1 MSKKRILLIVTI
13 FMIVLTAF
21 RFGWIH
27 LHAKPEHPPI
37 EAGVLDLRGW
47 DQLSDYAIGLDGE
60 WEFYPNLLLNELGEQ
75 TESEYVQVPDDWTG
89 TEGMEGSF
97 GYGTYRL
104 VIHVDDDL
112 NETFGFRVHSIYS
125 SSKFYVNGELIGQA
139 GQPSDEKSSYEP
151 LNNPYSAYV
160 EIDGGNELEV
170 MIQVANFHDPNEGG
184 IGHSI
189 SFGLEEPLR
198 SEMKLVEGIAIFACV
213 IYLFHALYGFV
224 LFLIGNR
231 DRRLFFFSVVLLCT
245 VIGTFIGERFIFEWF
260 SFSFEWR
267 NDILYVAGI
276 IGGYSLLQC
285 IRDFLPRFMTRKVL
299 TLYEIACLISLV
311 LVLILPVSLN
321 LRIEAIYLTLMLL
334 PTLLLIALMFKSTIA
349 IDQDRIFL
357 LLASIAAVGSLF
369 WLVAMHT
376 FNMMMVSYPF
386 DLLIALT
393 CLSTYWF
400 KQYFNRLKESQQ
412 LATKLTEADRQK
424 DQFLADVA
432 HEMRNP
438 LHGII
443 NISQAVSERE
453 KDQLTERSRQD
464 LTLLNDV
471 GRRMSLLLND
481 LLELARFREN
491 RITLHKKAVSVQ
503 SAASAVISMLSYM
516 VDERPIT
523 LRQDMSDELPPAVAD
538 ENRLIQILFNLVHNA
553 IKYSE
558 SGDIVIRGTYENERI
573 HLAVEDQGQGMTA
586 ADIEAIFQ
594 PYEQV
599 RGTQSNEG
607 GFGLGLSICK
617 QLVELHGCTLNVDS
631 TLDKGSI
638 FSFTLPVASESVGEH
653 NQVTSVIV
661 ENSSWNEVA
670 AITNES
676 QSDVAGTIHLLV
688 VDDDRVNLK
697 VLESVFFEEYYQ
709 LCTVVSGAH
718 ALEKLDRGKWDIVI
732 SDVMMPQ
739 MTGYELTEQIRKNYS
754 MTELPVLLLTAYN
767 HDIDIEAGFR
777 AGANDYVSKPVN
789 GLELK
794 ARVESL
800 VEMKRSVKEALRLEA
815 AWLQA
820 QIKPHFIINTFNAIV
835 ALSRID
841 LEKMDGL
848 IEELSQYI
856 RYSIHFQNADD
867 MIPLKDELQLV
878 RSYVTIEQ
886 ERFPD
891 YFEVEWKVDE
901 TLELSVPPLV
911 IQTIVENAIQHGLLK
926 RPKRGLLEVKVHDRG
941 SFVEVS
947 VSDNGHGI
955 EKSRIHHLLDRGEES
970 MHSGIGLANTN
981 YRLKQLFGRGLQLES
996 ELGVGTSVSFK
1007 IPK

>member
-1 MSKKRILLIVTI
+1 MPKKRIILIVTI
-13 FMIVLTAF
+13 FVIVITGF
-21 RFGWIH
+21 RLGWIH

-47 DQLSDYAIGLDGE
+47 DELSDYAIELDGE
-60 WEFYPNLLLNELGEQ
+60 WEFYPNERLVTLDEQ
-75 TESEYVQVPDDWTG
+75 HEAEYVQVPGDWTD
-89 TEGMEGSF
+89 TAGMESSF

-125 SSKFYVNGELIGQA
+125 SSTFYVNGELIGQA
-139 GQPSDEKSSYEP
+139 GQPSEEKSSYKP

-170 MIQVANFHDPNEGG
+170 MIEVANFHDPNEGG

-189 SFGLEEPLR
+189 LFGLEEPLR
-198 SEMKLVEGIAIFACV
+198 SEMKLVEALAIFACV

-245 VIGTFIGERFIFEWF
+245 VIGTLIGERFIFEWF

-299 TLYEIACLISLV
+299 ILYEIACLLSLV

-321 LRIEAIYLTLMLL
+321 LRIEAVYLTLMLL
-334 PTLLLIALMFKSTIA
+334 PTLLLIVLMFKSTIA

-438 LHGII
+438 LHAII

-453 KDQLTERSRQD
+453 KKQLTERSRQD
-464 LTLLNDV
+464 LMLLHDV

-516 VDERPIT
+516 VDGRPIT
-523 LRQDMSDELPPAVAD
+523 LRKEMSDELPSAMAD

-558 SGDIVIRGTYENERI
+558 SGDIVIRATYANERI
-573 HLAVEDQGQGMTA
+573 HLAVEDQGQGMTE

-599 RGTQSNEG
+599 RGTPSNEG

-631 TLDKGSI
+631 TLNKGSI
-638 FSFTLPVASESVGEH
+638 FSFTLPVASDSVDELTP
-653 NQVTSVIV
+653 VMV
-661 ENSSWNEVA
+661 ENASSWNEVA
-670 AITNES
+670 AITNEP
-676 QSDVAGTIHLLV
+676 QKTVAGTIHLLV
-688 VDDDRVNLK
+688 VDDDRVNLN
-697 VLESVFFEEYYQ
+697 VLESVFFEECYQ
-709 LCTVVSGAH
+709 LCTVSSGAH

-841 LEKMDGL
+841 LERMDGL

-878 RSYVTIEQ
+878 RSYVKIEQ

-891 YFEVEWKVDE
+891 YFEVKWKVDE
-901 TLELSVPPLV
+901 TLEWNVPPLV

-926 RPKRGLLEVKVHDRG
+926 SGKQGLLEIGVYDHG

-947 VSDNGHGI
+947 VCDNGHGI
-955 EKSRIHHLLDRGEES
+955 EKSRVDHLLERGES
-970 MHSGIGLANTN
+970 KHSGIGLANTH
-981 YRLKQLFGRGLQLES
+981 YRLKQLVGSGLQLES
-996 ELGVGTSVSFK
+996 EIGVGTSVSFK